1 MALPVSGASL
11 TGAYVYQVMLNA
23 TVGVLVG
30 VTAAD
35 LLTSHSGST
44 VSFGTDQATGSE
56 KVTYVEQ
63 NGTTVTQDIS
73 VANDLQ
79 SLSAFTYTSGGN
91 TYIVANT
98 PLAVGAADIT
108 VGNLTALIGGLG
120 DAGLVAGANTYM
132 ACYAPGTLIQTRQG
146 EVAIEELTIG
156 DELVTWSGDLK
167 PIKWVGRRSY
177 AGAFVAGH
185 REILPVCIHAG
196 ALGDGQPRRD
206 LFVSPRHAMFL
217 HGVLVPAWL
226 LVNGVSVTQAPSVES
241 VHYIHVE
248 LDEHAVIWAEGAASE
263 SFVDDNSRG
272 MFQNAHEFE
281 ALYPGRPRAPAVY
294 CAPRQEDG
302 EQLASIKRMID
313 HRAGLP
319 VTGLGGPLRGRIDD
333 LEDLVLRGWA
343 QNPEWPEAPVCLEVL
358 VDGVVAGRTLA
369 NAFRADLRAAGMG
382 SGRHSFSFA
391 IPPGIDAR
399 SVEVRRVADQSV
411 LGTRALQPQA
421 LAQPR
426 SIAA

>member
-11 TGAYVYQVMLNA
+11 TGAYVYQVLANA

-35 LLTSHSGST
+35 LLTSHGGST

-63 NGTTVTQDIS
+63 NGTSITQDIS
-73 VANDLQ
+73 TANDLQ
-79 SLSAFTYTSGGN
+79 SLNAFTYSSGGN

-98 PLAVGAADIT
+98 PLAVAAADVT

-120 DAGLVAGANTYM
+120 DAGLVLGANTYV
-132 ACYAPGTLIQTRQG
+132 ACYAPGTLIQARTG
-146 EVAIEELTIG
+146 EVAIEDLALG

-167 PIKWVGRRSY
+167 PIRWIGRRAY
-177 AGAFVAGH
+177 AGDFVSGR
-185 REILPVCIHAG
+185 REILPVRIHAG
-196 ALGDGQPRRD
+196 ALGGGMPRRD

-217 HGVLVPAWL
+217 EGVLVPAWL
-226 LVNGVSVTQAPSVES
+226 LVNGVSITQALTAES
-241 VHYIHVE
+241 IHYIHVE
-248 LDEHAVIWAEGAASE
+248 LEEHAVIWAEGAASE

-281 ALYPGRPRAPAVY
+281 ALYPGRERIPAAY
-294 CAPRQEDG
+294 CAPRLEDD

-319 VTGLGGPLRGRIDD
+319 VTGLGGPLRGHVDD
-333 LEDLVLRGWA
+333 LQDLMLKGWA
-343 QNPEWPEAPVCLEVL
+343 QDSDRPEVPVCLEVL
-358 VDGVVAGRTLA
+358 VDGVIAGRTLA
-369 NAFRADLRAAGMG
+369 NVFRADLRAAGMG
-382 SGRHSFSFA
+382 SGRHSFRFA
-391 IPPGIDAR
+391 VPPGIGIR
-399 SVEVRRVADQSV
+399 SVEVRRAADQSV
-411 LGTRALQPQA
+411 LGTRKLLPQA
-421 LAQPR
+421 RAQPR
-426 SIAA
+426 SSAA

>member
-79 SLSAFTYTSGGN
+79 SLSAFTYTSGGT
-91 TYIVANT
+91 TYIVSNT
-98 PLAVGAADIT
+98 PLAVGLADIT

-120 DAGLVAGANTYM
+120 DAGLVAGANTYV

-156 DELVTWSGDLK
+156 DELVTWSGALK
-167 PIKWVGRRSY
+167 PIKWIGRRSY

-217 HGVLVPAWL
+217 RGVLVPAWL
-226 LVNGVSVTQAPSVES
+226 LVNGVSVTQAPSAES

-294 CAPRQEDG
+294 CASRQEDG

-319 VTGLGGPLRGRIDD
+319 VTGGRLRGRIDD
-333 LEDLVLRGWA
+333 LQDLVLRGWA

-382 SGRHSFSFA
+382 SGRHSFCFA
-391 IPPGIDAR
+391 IPPGLGAR

-411 LGTRALQPQA
+411 LGTRTLQPQA